1 MKIKFTF
8 DNITQLEELY
18 YAVENIPSEILE
30 DEKELGTPVKE
41 EQQLFKVIMK
51 LKSKLEEVHTTMEEE
66 HIDLSLEENAEWDN
80 PEAMEEESEDYN
92 PEFDAASFT

>member
-1 MKIKFTF
+1 MKIEFTF

-41 EQQLFKVIMK
+41 EQQLFEVIMK
-51 LKSKLEEVHTTMEEE
+51 LKSKLEEVQTT
-66 HIDLSLEENAEWDN
+66 
-80 PEAMEEESEDYN
+80 MEEESEDYN
-92 PEFDAASFT
+92 PEFDAASFSNNLEGSIKNK

>member
-1 MKIKFTF
+1 MKIEFTF

-30 DEKELGTPVKE
+30 DEKKYGVPVKE
-41 EQQLFKVIMK
+41 EQQLYEVIMK

-66 HIDLSLEENAEWDN
+66 
-80 PEAMEEESEDYN
+80 SEDYN
-92 PEFDAASFT
+92 PEFDAASYT

>member
-1 MKIKFTF
+1 MKIEFTF

-18 YAVENIPSEILE
+18 YAVEHIPEEILD

-41 EQQLFKVIMK
+41 QQQLFKVINK
-51 LKSKLEEVHTTMEEE
+51 LKSKLEEVQTT
-66 HIDLSLEENAEWDN
+66 
-80 PEAMEEESEDYN
+80 MEEESEDYN

>member
-1 MKIKFTF
+1 MKIEFTF

-30 DEKELGTPVKE
+30 DEKEDGTPVKE
-41 EQQLFKVIMK
+41 EQQLYYVIMK
-51 LKSKLEEVHTTMEEE
+51 LKSKLEEVQTT
-66 HIDLSLEENAEWDN
+66 
-80 PEAMEEESEDYN
+80 MEEESEDYN

>member
-1 MKIKFTF
+1 MKIEFTF

-41 EQQLFKVIMK
+41 EQQLFEVIMK

-66 HIDLSLEENAEWDN
+66 
-80 PEAMEEESEDYN
+80 SEDYN
-92 PEFDAASFT
+92 PEFDAVSYTHLTLPTNC

>member
-1 MKIKFTF
+1 MKIEFTF

-30 DEKELGTPVKE
+30 DEKELGTPVN
-41 EQQLFKVIMK
+41 EQQELYKIILK
-51 LKSKLEEVHTTMEEE
+51 LKSKLEEVQTT
-66 HIDLSLEENAEWDN
+66 
-80 PEAMEEESEDYN
+80 MEEESEDYN

>member
-1 MKIKFTF
+1 MKIEFTF

-18 YAVENIPSEILE
+18 YAVENIPRERLE
-30 DEKELGTPVKE
+30 DEKEYGTPVKE
-41 EQQLFKVIMK
+41 EQQLFEVIMK

-66 HIDLSLEENAEWDN
+66 
-80 PEAMEEESEDYN
+80 SEDYN